1 MLHISIVY
9 IVVVE
14 SLLLLFKDT
23 GPVAEPFVEFIFVG
37 KKLVSQFAIVLSD
50 VDLDFVSGAVVQ
62 DDEFLEECGLLRI
75 GVILNGTRLLD
86 ISKQVSHGRG

>member
-62 DDEFLEECGLLRI
+62 DDELGLER
-75 GVILNGTRLLD
+75 NLD
-86 ISKQVSHGRG
+86 TFWRSADFCALVSSSTERAC